1 MQQGGDKVVTVTRGG
16 DGGVKKSFPQVFLP
30 NALQQKP
37 AIAEYAQSCLVK
49 LGFHKFPDEPGV
61 LYSYTSVVSR

>member
-1 MQQGGDKVVTVTRGG
+1 MQPGGDKVVTVTRGG

-49 LGFHKFPDEPGV
+49 LGFHKFPD
-61 LYSYTSVVSR
+61 